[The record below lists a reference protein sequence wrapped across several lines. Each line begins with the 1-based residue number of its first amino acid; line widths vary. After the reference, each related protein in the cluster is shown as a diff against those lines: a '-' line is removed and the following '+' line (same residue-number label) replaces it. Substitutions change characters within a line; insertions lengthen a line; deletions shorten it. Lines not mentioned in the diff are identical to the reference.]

1 MATSNIFFAEF
12 LDISLSI
19 EDPKRN
25 DGSVHVNPPIETV
38 GFLEFLEIPE
48 RSGYVGLRGLEGLAD
63 LRAVGIGPFTHEVYP
78 TIYQPITLGQT
89 SDTRKLQLSRTVP

>member
-25 DGSVHVNPPIETV
+25 DGSVHVSTPIPTV
-38 GFLEFLEIPE
+38 GFLGFLEIPE
-48 RSGYVGLRGLEGLAD
+48 RSGHVGLRGLELEGLEG
-63 LRAVGIGPFTHEVYP
+63 L
-78 TIYQPITLGQT
+78 
-89 SDTRKLQLSRTVP
+89 